1 MPILFS
7 PVDQHVLYL
16 GSNVLFKT
24 TTGGSGWDII
34 SPDLTRETYEVPAN
48 LGIFTAM
55 DPEKGKHRGVIY
67 TVAPSF
73 RDVNVIW
80 VGTDDGLIHR
90 TTDGGKNW
98 KNVTPSALT
107 PWSKVSLMTASHF
120 DDNTAYAAV
129 NRFRL
134 DDLRPH
140 IYRTHDAG
148 TTWTEITRGIPAN
161 EVVNSV
167 REDPKTKGLLF
178 AGTERAVYV
187 SFNDGDDWQSLRLN
201 MPATS
206 IRDLVIHDDD
216 IVVGTHGRSFWILDD
231 MSPLRSFVATV
242 TTLPKSPE
250 TAATLFKPR
259 DTYRFRRNK
268 NTDTPLPPEEPVGK
282 NPPDGAI
289 IYYHIK
295 PAARGPVT
303 LEILDAAG
311 KLVRKFSSADPVDTL
326 PRDLAVPTY
335 WMRPP
340 THLSAAPGSHRF
352 VWDLHYPPPAGV
364 TLSYPISA
372 IFGDTPKEPVGPP
385 ALPGTYTARL
395 TVNGKTQSQ
404 SFVVK
409 MDPRVKMTPAEIQQ
423 QFDLS
428 MRMAQITW
436 DAAPAVAEFRRYREG
451 LKERISK
458 GGPAGLVS
466 ELNALDSSATSFET
480 TNNLARLNS
489 QAASLVDLFE
499 SADMPPTAQGI
510 AAANDLATQSTG
522 ILAAWTRFRATDLT
536 SINAKLKAAGLTP
549 LEIRR

>member
-1 MPILFS
+1 
-7 PVDQHVLYL
+7 VLYL
-16 GSNVLFKT
+16 AGNVLFKT
-24 TTGGSGWDII
+24 TNGGVSWDVI
-34 SPDLTRETYEVPAN
+34 SPDLSREKPEVPASI
-48 LGIFTAM
+48 GVFRR
-55 DPEKGKHRGVIY
+55 PEMATQPRRGVIY
-67 TVAPSF
+67 AVAPSPK
-73 RDVNVIW
+73 DSNTIW
-80 VGTDDGLIHR
+80 AGTDDGLIHVTR
-90 TTDGGKNW
+90 DGGKTW
-98 KNVTPSALT
+98 KNVTPAALT

-148 TTWTEITRGIPAN
+148 ATWIEITRGIPAN
-161 EVVNSV
+161 EVVNAV
-167 REDPKTKGLLF
+167 REDPVVKGMLY
-178 AGTERAVYV
+178 AGSERAVYV

-231 MSPLRSFVATV
+231 ISPLRQITSRKTNAKEVAI
-242 TTLPKSPE
+242 
-250 TAATLFKPR
+250 LFKPR
-259 DTYRFRRNK
+259 DTWRFRRNK

-289 IYYHIK
+289 INYYVGAK
-295 PAARGPVT
+295 ASGPIT

-311 KLVRKFSSADPVDTL
+311 KIVRKFSSADPVDTL

-340 THLSAAPGSHRF
+340 EHLAATPGSHRF

-364 TLSYPISA
+364 NRSYPISA
-372 IFGDTPKEPVGPP
+372 IFGDTPKEPLGPA
-385 ALPGTYTARL
+385 ALPGAYTVRL
-395 TVNGKTQSQ
+395 TANGNTQSQ
-404 SFVVK
+404 SFILK
-409 MDPRVKMTPAEIQQ
+409 MDPRVKMTPAEIQK

-436 DAAPAVAEFRRYREG
+436 DAAPAIAELRRFRSG
-451 LKERISK
+451 VKERISK
-458 GGPAGLVS
+458 GGPAELVTQ
-466 ELNALDSSATSFET
+466 LNALDSLAAAFET
-480 TNNLARLNS
+480 TNNLVRLNS
-489 QAASLVDLFE
+489 QAASLLDLFE

-510 AAANDLATQSTG
+510 AAADELANQAPTT
-522 ILAAWTRFRATDLT
+522 LAAWTRFRATDLT

-549 LEIRR
+549 LELRQ